1 MSKWRCT
8 LGSLLLLATLGSA
21 EITAAKQIRGQNF
34 GLTHTKTE
42 CDGNR
47 TFRYVATWQA
57 PAGSKSQVT
66 AYKCGRVGPISCNAA
81 GKCSVQVNGCVAGPS
96 WFEVGVI
103 LATSPADIQQQRLGV
118 PWPTDASGTKK
129 EVCT

>member
-1 MSKWRCT
+1 MNRWTRT
-8 LGSLLLLATLGSA
+8 LGLLLLLATLGSA
-21 EITAAKQIRGQNF
+21 EITAAKQIRNQNF

-42 CDGNR
+42 CDGYR
-47 TFRYVATWQA
+47 MFRYVATWQV

-66 AYKCGRVGPISCNAA
+66 AYKCARTGPISCNAA
-81 GKCSVQVNGCVAGPS
+81 GKCSVQVNGCVPGPS

-103 LATSPADIQQQRLGV
+103 LATSPADIQQQRIAV

-129 EVCT
+129 LVCQ